1 MKTYKVLKAWEGVK
15 VGEELE
21 QDEDGWI
28 FHEHISPLEIA
39 VALHLGF
46 IEEVGAVKEKFV
58 PKILEMMF
66 LVDSGGEVEGHLY
79 EGYRWQKDLIAIG
92 NCYRT
97 KEEAH
102 EARERVLKAY

>member
-1 MKTYKVLKAWEGVK
+1 MKTYKVLKAWKGVEI
-15 VGEELE
+15 VGTELSE
-21 QDEDGWI
+21 SELLAYLSG
-28 FHEHISPLEIA
+28 FEIA

-46 IEEVGAVKEKFV
+46 IEEVGAVKKKFV